1 MLFLLC
7 TSFRMV
13 IVLPQYVGSYVD
25 LFGNDLGLY
34 EYVLYVFT
42 LSAVQKIIISNSVV
56 LFLLETRYIMAGQP
70 TPPLRYPLQK

>member
-1 MLFLLC
+1 
-7 TSFRMV
+7 MV

-42 LSAVQKIIISNSVV
+42 LSAVQKNNNLQFPCVV
-56 LFLLETRYIMAGQP
+56 SP
-70 TPPLRYPLQK
+70 